1 MPDRRQQILEE
12 IRRLAKASGAAP
24 GKRLFERE
32 TGVRESEWYPHL
44 WLRWSEA
51 VREAGLAPN
60 AMTQS
65 RDTDVY
71 LTQFAL
77 LARRLGRLPLV
88 GEMVRESQTNA
99 SFPSEKAFRNRFGN
113 KAGVVQSLAEYC
125 EKNSE
130 FRDVLAFCTESHV
143 RSRAE
148 VSAAQIND
156 DGQVGD
162 VYLIQHGKR
171 REFKSGRTNNRLR
184 REGEIGVELPLPI
197 EPIHVIATDDPAG
210 IESYWHRRFSAKR
223 LKNEWFALSAADV
236 AAFKKWR
243 RIT

>member
-1 MPDRRQQILEE
+1 MVDRRRHILEE
-12 IRRLAKASGAAP
+12 IRRLSKANGVAP

-32 TGVRESEWYPHL
+32 TGVRESDWFPHL

-51 VREAGLAPN
+51 IREAGLAPN
-60 AMTQS
+60 TMTQPG
-65 RDTDVY
+65 DTEMY
-71 LTQFAL
+71 LRQFAL
-77 LARRLGRLPLV
+77 LARRLGRPPLI
-88 GEMVRESQTNA
+88 GEMIRESKTNTA
-99 SFPSEKAFRNRFGN
+99 FPSEKAFRNRFGN
-113 KAGVVQSLAEYC
+113 KSGLIENLIGYC

-130 FRDVLAFCTESHV
+130 FHDVLALCGDS
-143 RSRAE
+143 RPRQRAE
-148 VSAAQIND
+148 DIPNPPEEGQI
-156 DGQVGD
+156 GY
-162 VYLIQHGKR
+162 VYLIQHGNR
-171 REFKSGRTNNRLR
+171 REFKIGRTNNRLR